1 MTSSAATFGE
11 AGTAKYVNLTTYRKD
26 GTAVTSPLW
35 AALDGDQLVMW
46 TVADSW
52 KVKRLR
58 RDPRVVVQACDVR
71 GRKTF
76 GAPVSGTAEVLD
88 AADSGRVKKA
98 IAGKY
103 GLLGKITMLGSKL
116 RRGDSGS
123 VGIVIT
129 AAA

>member
-1 MTSSAATFGE
+1 MTSSAAAFGE
-11 AGTAKYVNLTTYRKD
+11 AGTAKYVSLTTYRKD

-35 AALDGDQLVMW
+35 AALDGDRLVMW

-71 GRKTF
+71 GHKTF
-76 GAPVSGTAEVLD
+76 GEPVSGTAEVLD
-88 AADSGRVKKA
+88 EAGSDSVKRA
-98 IAGKY
+98 IARKY
-103 GLLGKITMLGSKL
+103 GLLGKITILGSKI
-116 RRGDSGS
+116 RRGKHGS

-129 AAA
+129 PAA

>member
-35 AALDGDQLVMW
+35 AALDGDRLVMW

-71 GRKTF
+71 GHKTF
-76 GAPVSGTAEVLD
+76 GEPVSGTAEVLD

-98 IAGKY
+98 IADKY

-116 RRGDSGS
+116 RRGEAGS

-129 AAA
+129 PAV

>member
-35 AALDGDQLVMW
+35 AALDGDRLVMW

-71 GRKTF
+71 GHKNI
-76 GAPVSGTAEVLD
+76 GEPVSGTAEVLD

-98 IAGKY
+98 IADKY
-103 GLLGKITMLGSKL
+103 GLLGKITILGSKL
-116 RRGDSGS
+116 RRGEAGS

-129 AAA
+129 PAP

>member
-1 MTSSAATFGE
+1 MTSSAAAFGE
-11 AGTAKYVNLTTYRKD
+11 AGTAKYVSLTTYRKD

-35 AALDGDQLVMW
+35 AALDGDRLVMW

-71 GRKTF
+71 GRNSF
-76 GAPVSGTAEVLD
+76 GARVSGTAEVLD
-88 AADSGRVKKA
+88 AADSDRVKKA
-98 IAGKY
+98 IADKY

-116 RRGDSGS
+116 RRGDHGS

-129 AAA
+129 TAA

>member
-26 GTAVTSPLW
+26 GTPVTSPLW
-35 AALDGDQLVMW
+35 AALDGDRLVMW

-71 GRKTF
+71 GNKTF

-88 AADSGRVKKA
+88 EAGSDRVKQA
-98 IAGKY
+98 IARKY
-103 GLLGKITMLGSKL
+103 GLLGKISIFGSKI
-116 RRGDSGS
+116 RRGNHGS

-129 AAA
+129 PGA

>member
-1 MTSSAATFGE
+1 MTSSAAAFGE
-11 AGTAKYVNLTTYRKD
+11 AGTAKYVSLTTYRKD

-35 AALDGDQLVMW
+35 AALDGDRLVMW

-71 GRKTF
+71 GHKSF
-76 GAPVSGTAEVLD
+76 GARVSGTAEVLD

-98 IAGKY
+98 IADKY

-116 RRGDSGS
+116 RRGDHGS

-129 AAA
+129 PAG

>member
-71 GRKTF
+71 GHKSF

-98 IAGKY
+98 IADKY
-103 GLLGKITMLGSKL
+103 GLLGKITILGSKL
-116 RRGDSGS
+116 RRGDHGS

-129 AAA
+129 PAA

>member
-58 RDPRVVVQACDVR
+58 RDPLIVVQACDVR
-71 GRKTF
+71 GHKTF

-98 IAGKY
+98 ITDKY

-116 RRGDSGS
+116 RRGDHGS

-129 AAA
+129 PTA

>member
-46 TVADSW
+46 TVADSR

-58 RDPRVVVQACDVR
+58 RDPLIVVQACDVR
-71 GRKTF
+71 GHKTF

-98 IAGKY
+98 ITDKY

-116 RRGDSGS
+116 RRGDHGS

-129 AAA
+129 PTA